1 MTKTQFFCVQK
12 FSIFVKFSKSANF
25 FVSFILYKCSQ
36 IGRLKVEIEDGREA
50 PEAQFFYSKSDKTG
64 PQNTQNLNIGLYLYS
79 GSSRVRPILVPF
91 SPQLL
96 WYRLQHAKVI
106 LPLASGLAIISVCD
120 TKELLEYLKG
130 VFAKNERGLG

>member
-1 MTKTQFFCVQK
+1 MGAK
-12 FSIFVKFSKSANF
+12 
-25 FVSFILYKCSQ
+25 
-36 IGRLKVEIEDGREA
+36 RLK
-50 PEAQFFYSKSDKTG
+50 PSFFYSKYDQTG
-64 PQNTQNLNIGLYLYS
+64 PQNNQNLSIGLYLYS

-96 WYRLQHAKVI
+96 WYRLQHAKVT